1 MMISMNFAYDTIT
14 EQLRARVEDFF
25 EAHIL
30 PSEEIFSQQVE
41 AQENPWETPPI
52 MEELKAKAKAEGL
65 WNLFLPDREHGAGLT
80 NLQYAPLCE
89 IMGRSPFLAPEVFNC
104 AAPDTG
110 NMELLALFGT
120 PEQKGR
126 YLTPLLEGQ
135 TRSAFSMTEPLVASS
150 DATNISTR
158 IERDGDEYV
167 INGRKWFTSGA
178 MSPRCDL
185 LIVMGVTDPDV
196 ERHRRQSMI
205 LVDPDTT
212 GVDIRRSMHVLGY
225 LDGPHGGHADVFY
238 EDARVPV
245 SALLGEEGSGFA
257 VAQARLGPGRI
268 HHAMRGIG
276 VAERALSMMVE
287 RTAGRVAFGKPLID
301 QGVIRQ
307 WIADARMEIEQTR
320 LLVLK
325 TAWLMDTVGNKGAR
339 IEISA
344 IKVLTAELAS
354 RVVDHAV
361 QSFGAAGVT
370 QDFIL
375 AELTAHAR
383 ILRIVDGPDEVHRES
398 VARREVAAHHRRS
411 AAGALAPT
419 PA

>member
-1 MMISMNFAYDTIT
+1 MDFGFDDTTTELRQRLEEFYEANIVPAEPIFA
-14 EQLRARVEDFF
+14 EQIETQD
-25 EAHIL
+25 
-30 PSEEIFSQQVE
+30 S
-41 AQENPWETPPI
+41 PWDTPPI
-52 MEELKAKAKAEGL
+52 MEELKSKARSEGL
-65 WNLFLPDREHGAGLT
+65 WNLFLPDLEHGAGLT

-89 IMGRSPFLAPEVFNC
+89 VMGRSPFLAPEVFNC

-120 PEQKGR
+120 PEQKHR
-126 YLTPLLEGQ
+126 YLDPLLDGR

-150 DATNISTR
+150 DATNIATR
-158 IERDGDEYV
+158 ITRDGDHYV
-167 INGRKWFTSGA
+167 ITGRKWFTSGA
-178 MSPRCDL
+178 MSPRCNL
-185 LIVMGVTDPDV
+185 MIVMGVSDPEA

-205 LVDPDTT
+205 LVDPQTP
-212 GVDIRRSMHVLGY
+212 GVEIRRSMHVLGY
-225 LDGPHGGHADVFY
+225 LDGPHGGHADVVY
-238 EDARVPV
+238 DDVRVPIT
-245 SALLGEEGSGFA
+245 SLLGAEGEGFA
-257 VAQARLGPGRI
+257 IAQARLGPGRI
-268 HHAMRGIG
+268 HHAMRAIG

-287 RTAGRVAFGKPLID
+287 RTAGRTAFGKPLID

-344 IKVLTAELAS
+344 IKVLSAELAS

-361 QSFGAAGVT
+361 QAFGAAGVT

-398 VARREVAAHHRRS
+398 VARREVASHRR
-411 AAGALAPT
+411 ALATT